1 MSCEIAD
8 IKAREILDSR
18 GFPTVGVEVFLRDGS
33 RGSFLVPSGASTGEH
48 EALELRDGDQARYL
62 GKGVLKAVSNIQEII
77 KPALFGKRANQQE
90 NIDNLLLELDG
101 TPNKSRLGA
110 NAILG
115 VSMAVAKTVA
125 THEKISLYTY
135 LSRVARVKEVSM
147 PMPLMNILNGG
158 AHADNNLD
166 IQEFMIVPHGFS
178 NFKEALRAGAEVFQ
192 NLKKILKSRELITAV
207 GDEGGFAPR
216 LDSTKKALDL
226 ILEAIIQSGYQAGS
240 QISLA
245 LDVAASEFYDLKT
258 QKYNFRELGLVGSK
272 DFIIFLAELCEQYPI
287 ISVEDGLDQNDWKG
301 WRLITEQLGSKVQLV
316 GDDLFVT
323 NPQFIQ
329 RGIEEKCANAVL
341 IKLNQ
346 IGTLTETLKA
356 IQIARDADYKYV
368 ISHRSGETEDT
379 SIADL
384 AVATKASYIKT
395 GSLCRSER
403 IAKYN
408 RLLLIEEELGL

>member
-18 GFPTVGVEVFLRDGS
+18 GFPTVQAEVFLRDGS
-33 RGSFLVPSGASTGEH
+33 VGSFSVPSGASTGEH
-48 EALELRDGDQARYL
+48 EALELRDGDQTRYL
-62 GKGVLKAVSNIQEII
+62 GKGVLKAVSNIRDMIR
-77 KPALFGKRANQQE
+77 PALFGKRANQQE
-90 NIDNLLLELDG
+90 NIDHLLIELDG

-110 NAILG
+110 NALLG
-115 VSMAVAKTVA
+115 VSMAVAHAVSM
-125 THEKISLYTY
+125 HEKMALYRY
-135 LSRVARVKEVSM
+135 LARGKSVSM
-147 PMPLMNILNGG
+147 PVPLMNILNGG

-178 NFKEALRAGAEVFQ
+178 HFRESLRAGSEVFQ
-192 NLKKILKSRELITAV
+192 NLKMILKSRELVTAV

-216 LDSTKKALDL
+216 LESTQKALDL
-226 ILEAIIQSGYQAGS
+226 ILEAIVKSGYEAGS

-245 LDVAASEFYDLKT
+245 LDVAASEFYDSKNK
-258 QKYNFRELGLVGSK
+258 KYNFRELGLVNSEDLIK
-272 DFIIFLAELCEQYPI
+272 FWAQLCQQYPI
-287 ISVEDGLDQNDWKG
+287 MSLEDALDQNDWSG
-301 WRLITEQLGSKVQLV
+301 WKLLTEQLGPKIQLV

-329 RGIEEKCANAVL
+329 KGIQEKAANAVL

-346 IGTLTETLKA
+346 IVTLTETRKA
-356 IQIARDADYKYV
+356 IQMAQEAGYKHI
-368 ISHRSGETEDT
+368 ISHRSAETEDT

-384 AVATKASYIKT
+384 AVATDAAYIKT

-403 IAKYN
+403 TAKYN
-408 RLLLIEEELGL
+408 RLLVIEEELGL

>member
-1 MSCEIAD
+1 MSCEIGD

-18 GFPTVGVEVFLRDGS
+18 GFPTVQVEVVLRDGS
-33 RGSFLVPSGASTGEH
+33 VGFFSVPSGASTGEH
-48 EALELRDGDQARYL
+48 EALELRDGDKTRYF
-62 GKGVLKAVSNIQEII
+62 GKGVLKAISNIREII

-90 NIDNLLLELDG
+90 NIDNLLIELDG
-101 TPNKSRLGA
+101 THNKSRLGA

-115 VSMAVAKTVA
+115 VSMAVIRSVA
-125 THEKISLYTY
+125 AHERLPLYRCLSKSSFRMPIS
-135 LSRVARVKEVSM
+135 
-147 PMPLMNILNGG
+147 LMNILNGG

-178 NFKEALRAGAEVFQ
+178 SFRESLRAGSEVFQ
-192 NLKKILKSRELITAV
+192 NLKKILKSNGFVTAV

-216 LDSTKKALDL
+216 LESTEQALNL
-226 ILEAIIQSGYQAGS
+226 ILEAISKSGYEPGS

-245 LDVAASEFYDLKT
+245 LDVAASEFYDT
-258 QKYNFRELGLVGSK
+258 QTKKYNFKELGSVGS
-272 DFIIFLAELCEQYPI
+272 AELIDFWSKLGENYPI
-287 ISVEDGLDQNDWKG
+287 MSIEDGLDQNDWSG
-301 WRLITEQLGSKVQLV
+301 WVLLTEKLGHKIQLV

-323 NPQFIQ
+323 NPKIIQ
-329 RGIEEKCANAVL
+329 KGIEEKAANAVL

-346 IGTLTETLKA
+346 IGTLTETRKA
-356 IQIARDADYKYV
+356 IQMTQEAGYKHI

-384 AVATKASYIKT
+384 AVATQAAYIKT

-403 IAKYN
+403 TAKYN
-408 RLLLIEEELGL
+408 RLLVIEEELGL